1 VTMGLTYSSYLELH
15 ELLSL
20 QKTASQGKAHD
31 EMLFIIVHQTYE
43 LWFKELLHELDLLSS
58 SLARAEIAPAQFTLK
73 RVLSII
79 ELLNSQMDVLETMTA
94 PQFLAFR
101 DLLGTASGFQ
111 SPQFREL
118 EFVMGRKRREV
129 LAPFPADS
137 EFRARL
143 EARYRAPTLW
153 DSFVKCLAHSHSIP
167 PRLLDRDV
175 TQPPAASSEIQET
188 LLAVYAKEPA
198 LAYLCELLLDLDEGL
213 QEWRYRHVKMV
224 ERIIGAKRGTGGST
238 GVEYLKSTLFQPSF
252 PDLWEIRTQFRK
264 A

>member
-1 VTMGLTYSSYLELH
+1 MGLTYSSYLKLH
-15 ELLSL
+15 ELLAL
-20 QKTASQGKAHD
+20 QETASQGRAHD

-43 LWFKELLHELDLLSS
+43 LWFKELLHELDLLSG

-73 RVLSII
+73 RVLSIVR
-79 ELLNSQMDVLETMTA
+79 LLNSQMDVLETMSA
-94 PQFLAFR
+94 LQFLAFR

-118 EFVMGRKRREV
+118 EFVMGHKRREV

-137 EFRARL
+137 EFRAHL
-143 EARYRAPTLW
+143 EARYQDPTLW
-153 DSFVKCLAHSHSIP
+153 DAFIKCLAHSYVIP

-175 TQPPAASSEIQET
+175 TQPHAACREIQEI
-188 LLAVYAKEPA
+188 LLAVYAKDPA

-224 ERIIGAKRGTGGST
+224 ERIIGGRHGTGGSA
-238 GVEYLKSTLFQPSF
+238 GVEYLKATLFRPSF

>member
-1 VTMGLTYSSYLELH
+1 MGLTYSTYLKLS

-20 QKTASQGKAHD
+20 QETLSGDKAPD

-43 LWFKELLHELDLLSS
+43 LWFKELLHELDLLSGF
-58 SLARAEIAPAQFTLK
+58 LANAETVRAQFTLK
-73 RVLSII
+73 RVLAIVD
-79 ELLNSQMDVLETMTA
+79 LMNSQMDVLETMSA

-118 EFVMGRKRREV
+118 EFVMGHKRQEV
-129 LAPFPADS
+129 LMPFSADS
-137 EFRARL
+137 EFRTHL
-143 EARYRAPTLW
+143 ESRYRGPSLWDCFLKGLARYCP
-153 DSFVKCLAHSHSIP
+153 IP
-167 PRLLDRDV
+167 PVLLERDV
-175 TQPPAASSEIQET
+175 TQPVAPSREIQAI
-188 LLAVYAKEPA
+188 LLDVYAKYPA

-224 ERIIGAKRGTGGST
+224 ERIIGSKHGTGGST

-252 PDLWEIRTQFRK
+252 PDLWEIRAQFRK
-264 A
+264 